1 MIWYSVKQTSKCC
14 QNIRR
19 TVSSSQYAQTRPS
32 LTLSQQEN
40 NTDIN
45 IYLRQKTLTNNENIF
60 SNKLI
65 SLFLNEGMLLR
76 ELWSHSWL
84 SIKLKVPRRWTKQIN
99 SSKCKNKYKLS
110 YFYQPSKLWL
120 KTHLSAH
127 PHRWGIHRKLSIIV
141 LKRDL
146 QRSTEVKV

>member
-1 MIWYSVKQTSKCC
+1 MIFCGANKQMLSEYSADCQFKSICPDQTQPNIVPTGKQHRYKYFPPPK
-14 QNIRR
+14 N
-19 TVSSSQYAQTRPS
+19 S
-32 LTLSQQEN
+32 LT
-40 NTDIN
+40 D
-45 IYLRQKTLTNNENIF
+45 NENIF
-60 SNKLI
+60 SDRLI
-65 SLFLNEGMLLR
+65 SLFLNEGMLLG

-99 SSKCKNKYKLS
+99 SSKCTNKYKLS

-127 PHRWGIHRKLSIIV
+127 PHRWGIHLELSIIV